1 MTDRNVSLARCSLLL
16 GVVLLATAPAAR
28 AQAGIFLPHP
38 TTPTFGGSFTYD
50 IEAGDLDGDGDL
62 DALVVVPGFST
73 VWLNDGAGS
82 YAQHPTAPTIDSFC
96 EGADLGDVDGDND
109 LDAVFA
115 CHGVAPEEKVWLND
129 GSGVFSPHPTAPQ
142 FGSGTSYELAL
153 GDLDGDGDLDVVV
166 PNNDSPT
173 SVWLNDG
180 TGSFTAHPTTPTIG
194 ASGNLALALG
204 DLDGDGDLDLVTG
217 GGTTETIWLN
227 GGAGNFTAHPV
238 TPTINGGGVFGLAL
252 GDLDGDSDLD
262 AVLTDLGGPATVWL
276 NNGAGSLSPHPIAGA
291 LAISEAIW
299 VSLGDV
305 DLDGDLDAVFGG
317 GSLLNQ
323 TWLNDGAGVLTLH
336 PAQFGFG
343 ASSYHVQVTLG
354 DIDGDGG
361 LDALVATGNGEID
374 EVYLNAESLP
384 QVITVEV
391 PALSGWGAALL
402 AGLLAAA
409 AARVLRRATAG
420 AAGGSGA

>member
-1 MTDRNVSLARCSLLL
+1 M
-16 GVVLLATAPAAR
+16 
-28 AQAGIFLPHP
+28 
-38 TTPTFGGSFTYD
+38 
-50 IEAGDLDGDGDL
+50 
-62 DALVVVPGFST
+62 
-73 VWLNDGAGS
+73 
-82 YAQHPTAPTIDSFC
+82 
-96 EGADLGDVDGDND
+96 
-109 LDAVFA
+109 
-115 CHGVAPEEKVWLND
+115 
-129 GSGVFSPHPTAPQ
+129 
-142 FGSGTSYELAL
+142 
-153 GDLDGDGDLDVVV
+153 
-166 PNNDSPT
+166 
-173 SVWLNDG
+173 
-180 TGSFTAHPTTPTIG
+180 
-194 ASGNLALALG
+194 
-204 DLDGDGDLDLVTG
+204 TG

-238 TPTINGGGVFGLAL
+238 TPTINGGGVFGIAL

-291 LAISEAIW
+291 LGISEAVW

-336 PAQFGFG
+336 PAQVGFG
-343 ASSYHVQVTLG
+343 ASSYHQQVTLA

-361 LDALVATGNGEID
+361 LDGLVATGNGEID

-391 PALSGWGAALL
+391 PALSAWGAALL

-409 AARVLRRATAG
+409 AARALRRATAG
-420 AAGGSGA
+420 AGGGSGT